1 MRYDAIILGR
11 GPAGVS
17 CALYTV
23 RANLKTLVIGKLNS
37 NLLKAEKIENYYGLE
52 TPVNGKTLLEIGES
66 QIKRL
71 SVEIVEDEAV
81 GLEKEEHFTV
91 TTVNGRYEALT
102 VLIATGSP
110 VVKAPV
116 KGLEAYE
123 GRGVS
128 YCTTCDGFFYRKKK
142 VGVLGFNDYA
152 VHEAME
158 LLPFTEDITLF
169 TNGKDLEL
177 SRANREKLDSF
188 TVVAKKVK
196 SLYGEELIEG
206 VVLEDDTKVTLDGLF
221 VAYGSASGADFAFKM
236 GIATDSKT
244 KAILTDAQMQT
255 NIPGLFAAGDVT
267 GGFKQVSVAV
277 GQGAL
282 AARRMIEEARAKRK

>member
-52 TPVNGKTLLEIGES
+52 TPVNGKTLLEIGEN

-71 SVEIVEDEAV
+71 GVEIVEDEAV

-91 TTVNGRYEALT
+91 TTVNGKYEALT

-221 VAYGSASGADFAFKM
+221 VAYGSASGADFALKM

>member
-52 TPVNGKTLLEIGES
+52 TPVNGKTLLEIGEN

-71 SVEIVEDEAV
+71 GVEIVEDEAV

-91 TTVNGRYEALT
+91 TTVNGKYEALT

-128 YCTTCDGFFYRKKK
+128 YCTTCDGFFYRKKR

-152 VHEAME
+152 IHEAME
-158 LLPFTEDITLF
+158 LLPFTQDITLF
-169 TNGKDLEL
+169 TNGKELEL
-177 SRANREKLDSF
+177 SPANREKLDSF
-188 TVVAKKVK
+188 TVVTKKVK

-221 VAYGSASGADFAFKM
+221 VAYGSASGADFALKM

-282 AARRMIEEARAKRK
+282 AARRMIEEARAKRT

>member
-52 TPVNGKTLLEIGES
+52 IPVNGKTLLEIGES

-71 SVEIVEDEAV
+71 GVEIVEDEAI

-221 VAYGSASGADFAFKM
+221 VAYGSASGADFALKM